1 MMIPWDRWKNDYLKG
16 LHERHDMKH
25 KPSKNEL
32 TLREVSNVTIKYDK
46 KNREKRKIGIVH
58 QLFKWQGGFVRG
70 VLLPPGKSQLER
82 PIQYLYPLELNCD
95 VNLVKSNTK
104 IDETKLNIKA
114 KEFRPKQNAAANAKL
129 IIQEIIK

>member
-1 MMIPWDRWKNDYLKG
+1 MTYLDNDTELQIVTPNSLIYGCSIRTPEHEFDDDDTNINQAAWDRWKNDYLKG

-70 VLLPPGKSQLER
+70 VLLPPGKS
-82 PIQYLYPLELNCD
+82 
-95 VNLVKSNTK
+95 
-104 IDETKLNIKA
+104 
-114 KEFRPKQNAAANAKL
+114 
-129 IIQEIIK
+129 